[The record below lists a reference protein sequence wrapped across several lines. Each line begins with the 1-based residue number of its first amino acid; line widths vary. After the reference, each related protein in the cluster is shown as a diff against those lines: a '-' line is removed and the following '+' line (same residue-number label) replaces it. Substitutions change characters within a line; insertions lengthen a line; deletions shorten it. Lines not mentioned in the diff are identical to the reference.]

1 MLHFPTHSLP
11 RLKFWQDMQYL
22 GPGPQQPSDEH
33 SGWQMWPVASENT
46 GWVPWSDKEQWPQ
59 IHQCPR
65 EKQWHEGLQRPGT
78 SSLCPAGCQAYLDGA
93 CQSCRSRKCEGP
105 CHACTGHR
113 TRKTPRTSPILLIAL
128 WCENHYCLHF
138 IDEEDKAQRFK

>member
-33 SGWQMWPVASENT
+33 SGWQIWPVASEDT

-59 IHQCPR
+59 TYASA
-65 EKQWHEGLQRPGT
+65 PGR
-78 SSLCPAGCQAYLDGA
+78 SSDTRASRGPPQVPFALLGA
-93 CQSCRSRKCEGP
+93 K
-105 CHACTGHR
+105 H
-113 TRKTPRTSPILLIAL
+113 I
-128 WCENHYCLHF
+128 
-138 IDEEDKAQRFK
+138 